1 MFLHLQNS
9 KVTVGDFDILETYL
23 TFLNLIF
30 HGFSSTLPGGNK
42 VSSRSHLVV
51 RVKLQFTLDGE
62 GRNAVLDV
70 VDLAGSERIRT
81 DLDEETSKDHI
92 AIQAGR
98 YRKFRILF
106 GW

>member
-1 MFLHLQNS
+1 M
-9 KVTVGDFDILETYL
+9 
-23 TFLNLIF
+23 
-30 HGFSSTLPGGNK
+30 
-42 VSSRSHLVV
+42 SSRSHLVV

-70 VDLAGSERIRT
+70 VDLAGSERIRS

-98 YRKFRILF
+98 QKESFRSCLGGRF
-106 GW
+106 FMLGLPVVCT

>member
-1 MFLHLQNS
+1 MASPVPCQEGTRCLHAA
-9 KVTVGDFDILETYL
+9 T
-23 TFLNLIF
+23 
-30 HGFSSTLPGGNK
+30 
-42 VSSRSHLVV
+42 LVV